1 MGVVMYTEV
10 VAQCDILAR
19 VVGLTSTV
27 ASSINSVRPMM
38 VASYYSQRPPLLTTP
53 RTIDMRKFSKSRFRT
68 QIQLE
73 VPLVLKTAY
82 SNFRTTPCIGR
93 SSKKASVPKT
103 NQFDQSILMTAR

>member
-93 SSKKASVPKT
+93 S
-103 NQFDQSILMTAR
+103 